1 MERGVN
7 VTILSSIWGWLSKI
21 QKLLMILSSI
31 GIVLLLAVIVILRY
45 VIKEDIQGI
54 EELLLLPAFYLYFM
68 GASYASYENSHISA
82 DMSNDFIKNQRVR
95 FIVNLLA
102 LTITFVSSV
111 FFFVWSFNQF
121 YWSYTAKGATAIW
134 GIPLFVVYSSVLVSF
149 VLIVLYNLVHLV
161 NRVRDWKKEWV
172 K

>member
-1 MERGVN
+1 MERGVI
-7 VTILSSIWGWLSKI
+7 VTILSNLWGWLSKI

-31 GIVLLLAVIVILRY
+31 GIVLLLAVIVLLRY

-54 EELLLLPAFYLYFM
+54 EELLLLPAFYLYFI

-95 FIVNLLA
+95 YIVNLLA
-102 LTITFVSSV
+102 LLITFVSSV

-121 YWSYTAKGATAIW
+121 YWSYTTKGATSIW
-134 GIPLFVVYSSVLVSF
+134 GIPLYIVYSSVLVSF
-149 VLIVLYNLVHLV
+149 VLIVLYNLVHFV
-161 NRVRDWKKEWV
+161 NRIRDWKKEWV